1 MKISKISLSLFW
13 NNSNVFSWDGTSTLV
28 GTQYLN
34 SRPEVSVIEMLTW
47 GLSICSPDLGS
58 QYLNYRLGVLV
69 FEMQTWGLTIGPPGL
84 DNPGF
89 KWLPNIHL
97 LSIVSLSSNVVVP
110 KFKTPNS
117 KHTIFYPEYFLL
129 LRKCYHIWHTK
140 HHCQQNKSSVAML
153 PCVLCSF
160 EALSEKHL
168 KMHMQKEH
176 YES

>member
-1 MKISKISLSLFW
+1 MVAKYTLAFYLSHFHQILR
-13 NNSNVFSWDGTSTLV
+13 S
-28 GTQYLN
+28 
-34 SRPEVSVIEMLTW
+34 
-47 GLSICSPDLGS
+47 
-58 QYLNYRLGVLV
+58 
-69 FEMQTWGLTIGPPGL
+69 
-84 DNPGF
+84 
-89 KWLPNIHL
+89 
-97 LSIVSLSSNVVVP
+97 
-110 KFKTPNS
+110 PNS

-140 HHCQQNKSSVAML
+140 HHYQQNKSAVAML